1 MFTLIFASIANIQAY
16 LNEGIQTQDFLL
28 NLSRILIPAILLA
41 FFSQALVTQTENKT
55 FQWIRDFT
63 PFLFVLVIYFN
74 IQDTIF
80 LINPNDVHHA
90 LAELDHTFF
99 GTQPSVWMEQYYH
112 PRLTDWFALSYL
124 NYYVISL
131 ILLILLYHRKQFQ
144 VFRIVMVT
152 LMVSYYMGFIGYMFF
167 PASSP
172 YLVMSD
178 LYQVDIWQNT
188 SLISWLT
195 ESVVNLAPYRV
206 RDAFP
211 SMHNAITLLT
221 MIMAWR
227 YHRPLFWVQLPLA
240 LSLAPATVYLR
251 YHYVVDIFA
260 ALPVVALAFFL
271 TPRLEK
277 RWMHFQK
284 QLPSMAK
291 NIKNSGVTP

>member
-55 FQWIRDFT
+55 FQRIRDFT

-90 LAELDHTFF
+90 LAKLDHAIF
-99 GTQPSVWMEQYYH
+99 GMQPSVWMEKYYH
-112 PRLTDWFALSYL
+112 PRLTDWSALSYL
-124 NYYVISL
+124 NYYIMSL

-167 PASSP
+167 RLLPP
-172 YLVMSD
+172 
-178 LYQVDIWQNT
+178 IWSCQT
-188 SLISWLT
+188 FIRLIYGKT
-195 ESVVNLAPYRV
+195 P
-206 RDAFP
+206 P
-211 SMHNAITLLT
+211 S
-221 MIMAWR
+221 
-227 YHRPLFWVQLPLA
+227 YP
-240 LSLAPATVYLR
+240 
-251 YHYVVDIFA
+251 
-260 ALPVVALAFFL
+260 
-271 TPRLEK
+271 
-277 RWMHFQK
+277 
-284 QLPSMAK
+284 
-291 NIKNSGVTP
+291 G